1 MTANQFYVPVIAG
14 GPSRMVLRG
23 GEHRHLA
30 KAARVRAG
38 EEIWLFDGRG
48 RRCLARVEA
57 VGEDSTE
64 VAILWLEEP
73 EAPAPR
79 LALAQCLIEARK
91 LETVLEK
98 AAEIGCSDFIPVTSA
113 RSYRPPRERE
123 DRKLERWR
131 RIAREAAKQ
140 CKARL
145 VTEVHAPRPL
155 DRLLR
160 EPGAERKLFL
170 SEHGGRPLKEILAA
184 APAAPGPKPREP
196 GTAAGGLPP
205 SILLLVGP
213 KGGWTEGEERKI
225 REAGFEPASL
235 GQRILRAE
243 TAAVA
248 GAAMIAHFWTE

>member
-1 MTANQFYVPVIAG
+1 MTANQFYVPAIAA

-30 KAARVRAG
+30 RAARVRAG

-48 RRCLARVEA
+48 RRCLAQVEA

-64 VAILWLEEP
+64 VAILWMEEP
-73 EAPAPR
+73 EAPGPR
-79 LALAQCLIEARK
+79 LSLAQCLIEARK

-160 EPGAERKLFL
+160 EPGADRKLFL
-170 SEHGGRPLKEILAA
+170 SEHGGRPLKEILPA
-184 APAAPGPKPREP
+184 APAP
-196 GTAAGGLPP
+196 AGGPPP
-205 SILLLVGP
+205 SVLLLVGP

-235 GQRILRAE
+235 GRRILRAE

-248 GAAMIAHFWTE
+248 GAAMIAHFWTD